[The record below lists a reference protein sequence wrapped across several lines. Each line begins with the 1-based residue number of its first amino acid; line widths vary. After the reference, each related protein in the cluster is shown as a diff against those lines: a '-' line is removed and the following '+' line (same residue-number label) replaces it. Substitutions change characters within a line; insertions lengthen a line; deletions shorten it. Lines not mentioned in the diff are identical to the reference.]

1 MFTGIISDIGQVR
14 AILPGGDRGFTIAT
28 SLDLGD
34 LPLGGSIACSGV
46 CLSAF
51 DKGKDWF
58 SVRVSVETRARSTAG
73 SWKAGSKINLERS
86 LRLGDELGG
95 HMVMGHVDG
104 IANVVERRAEGDSIR
119 LTLEIPRAL
128 EPSLAPKGS
137 VTLDGVSLT
146 VNEAEGRRFGVN
158 IIPVTLEKTTLG
170 DLKPGDGVNLEID
183 VIARYVARLLAREN
197 V

>member
-183 VIARYVARLLAREN
+183 VIARYVARLLAK
-197 V
+197 VPA